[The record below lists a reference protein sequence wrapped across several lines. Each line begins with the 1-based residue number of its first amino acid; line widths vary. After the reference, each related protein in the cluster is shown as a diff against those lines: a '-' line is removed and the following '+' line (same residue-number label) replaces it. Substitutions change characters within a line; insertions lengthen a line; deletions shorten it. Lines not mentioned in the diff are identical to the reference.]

1 MDLFKSVTVLS
12 SEKATVFPYLT
23 FQFFQD
29 GMQVYR
35 LEHPVYADPNR
46 PIRGVAETIAE
57 IPHDVRPVF
66 LEEPHPRLHRFRTG
80 ASSPRIGS

>member
-12 SEKATVFPYLT
+12 SEKTTIFPYLT
-23 FQFFQD
+23 FRFSQD

-35 LEHPVYADPNR
+35 LEQPMYGDPNR
-46 PIRGVAETIAE
+46 PIGTIAETIAE

-66 LEEPHPRLHRFRTG
+66 LEEPHPRLHRFQAG
-80 ASSPRIGS
+80 ASSPSIGS